1 MERSTRLFAA
11 VFHAHWVRQFAFLGF
26 IASCAFATGCAE
38 HRRACMPKGLL
49 APETTID
56 LDSAGENDHTRDRE
70 LLSASLARL
79 KVAPEEADAQ
89 RKKYNVLA
97 LSGGGSYGAFTAG

>member
-1 MERSTRLFAA
+1 MERRTRLFAA
-11 VFHAHWVRQFAFLGF
+11 RWNAHCARRVAFLLV

-79 KVAPEEADAQ
+79 KVATKAAVTTQMTEDLDACCP
-89 RKKYNVLA
+89 NLPFSDPA
-97 LSGGGSYGAFTAG
+97 N